1 VDTRSVALYAGAI
14 RPQLSGVVQVDGWG
28 ASRAD
33 RMRSRP
39 QVGVGEGMPELQIG
53 RRLRRARLSA
63 HLTLE
68 DVARSTG
75 LTKGFISQLERD
87 MTSASVASLVKVCEA
102 LRMSVGAL
110 FEPASTLLTRSH
122 EAPLIN
128 FGGTGL
134 LEVLLTP
141 RGCSDLQIIRSVID
155 PGGGSG
161 DEPYGLDAKSEA
173 AYVVEGELV
182 VSLDGEEYHLAEGD
196 TLTFSAQVPH
206 AWRNPSERRRA
217 VALWILAPSPW

>member
-1 VDTRSVALYAGAI
+1 MYVPAIPKERSGEAHPA
-14 RPQLSGVVQVDGWG
+14 SGGI
-28 ASRAD
+28 SRAD
-33 RMRSRP
+33 RISSGPDIRQGLP
-39 QVGVGEGMPELQIG
+39 TPELQIG
-53 RRLRRARLSA
+53 PRLRRARLASQ
-63 HLTLE
+63 LTLE

-102 LRMSVGAL
+102 LRISVGAL
-110 FEPASTLLTRSH
+110 FEPASTSLTRSA
-122 EAPLIN
+122 EAPRIN

-134 LEVLLTP
+134 REVLLTP
-141 RGCSDLQIIRSVID
+141 RGSSDLQVIRSVIE

-161 DEPYGLDAKSEA
+161 EEPYGLDAKAEV
-173 AYVVEGELV
+173 AYIVEGELV
-182 VSLDGEEYHLAEGD
+182 VALDAEEYRLAAGD

-206 AWRNPSERRRA
+206 AWHNPSKRRRA